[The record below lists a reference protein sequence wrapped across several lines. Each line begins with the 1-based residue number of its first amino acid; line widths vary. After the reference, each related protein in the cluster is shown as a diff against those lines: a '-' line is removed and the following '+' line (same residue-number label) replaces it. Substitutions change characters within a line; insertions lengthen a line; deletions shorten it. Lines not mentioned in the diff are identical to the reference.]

1 MGANIEQDEWKSQ
14 DSQQWNFVHAGQGYY
29 YVQSKVNSKLCL
41 SVANKSIVPGT
52 NVELVEC
59 GDVHTQWQ
67 VDYLK
72 DGTAK
77 IANRKSTLPLDL
89 ANCGVADHTRFAQGH
104 WFDTPCQKFQ
114 LKPIQ

>member
-1 MGANIEQDEWKSQ
+1 MPGINLISQYLANTP
-14 DSQQWNFVHAGQGYY
+14 A
-29 YVQSKVNSKLCL
+29 KLCL
-41 SVANKSIVPGT
+41 AVADKSIVPGT
-52 NVELVEC
+52 NVELAEC

-67 VDYLK
+67 VDYLA
-72 DGTAK
+72 DGTVK

-89 ANCGVADHTRFAQGH
+89 ASCGVADHTNFAQGH